1 MIVRRTVN
9 SEARQAAVERQRSD
23 ASRAEIEREE
33 RDDGVWRE
41 WHSRING
48 GGAATGGLC
57 VRTCSLQRVI
67 GYLQSVKDGSL
78 AGDDPHFNISYII
91 RQVMPMHPGPS
102 KDEAYILLQLRA
114 ATRAPHPAMGA
125 HAKGWRA
132 AAGSVEAAAE
142 PADAAGVANP
152 PQRRRRRARRSAAWR
167 PACATRAARR

>member
-1 MIVRRTVN
+1 MQEA
-9 SEARQAAVERQRSD
+9 EARQAAVERQRSD
-23 ASRAEIEREE
+23 ASRAEIEREV

-91 RQVMPMHPGPS
+91 RQVMPMHPGP
-102 KDEAYILLQLRA
+102 
-114 ATRAPHPAMGA
+114 PAFSRV
-125 HAKGWRA
+125 HESPRPV
-132 AAGSVEAAAE
+132 VEVRFVFYRLFRKWLKPFGTE
-142 PADAAGVANP
+142 SIG
-152 PQRRRRRARRSAAWR
+152 
-167 PACATRAARR
+167 